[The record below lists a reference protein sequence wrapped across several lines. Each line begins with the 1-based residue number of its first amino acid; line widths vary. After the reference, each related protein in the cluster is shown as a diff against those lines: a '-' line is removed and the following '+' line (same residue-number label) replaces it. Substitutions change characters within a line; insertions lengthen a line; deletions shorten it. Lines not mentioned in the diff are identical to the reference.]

1 MRRSFAL
8 SLILFAALASNVFAI
23 GEARLAGKI
32 LDASGKP
39 VPNATIT
46 VSTNKGRNFK
56 QVYKAKSDGT
66 YAIFLID
73 GTLPYDFLY
82 EAPGF
87 ASYRENMKL
96 RLGES
101 NTKDITLNT
110 ANATAAA
117 AAAASAPPAPT
128 SDPAIAAYNE
138 GASLYNAGKD
148 AEAIA
153 KFEQATAAKPD
164 LVTAYAGAARSYYRM
179 KNYPKAI
186 ENANKVIAVDSDD
199 ADMSLILA
207 NSYTLTGDKE
217 KAAQF
222 KSKLPV
228 NPTSNFNE
236 AAKAINAGKDAEA
249 EPLLKDAIAADPKFA
264 MAYYELGMIY
274 VRTGK
279 SADARTNLQ
288 QYLVLE
294 PNGKDAATAKE
305 MLKYVK

>member
-8 SLILFAALASNVFAI
+8 SLLLIAALASNVFAE
-23 GEARLAGKI
+23 GQARLTGKI
-32 LDASGKP
+32 VDPSGKP

-46 VSTNKGRNFK
+46 VSTTKGRNFN
-56 QVYKAKSDGT
+56 QVYKAKADGT

-73 GTLPYDFLY
+73 GTLFYDFAY

-87 ASYRENMKL
+87 TPYRENMKL
-96 RLGES
+96 KLGEPNS
-101 NTKDITLNT
+101 KDVTLNF
-110 ANATAAA
+110 ANAAA
-117 AAAASAPPAPT
+117 APAVQVIQT
-128 SDPAIAAYNE
+128 ADPAAIAYNE
-138 GASLYNAGKD
+138 GAAFFNAGKD
-148 AEAIA
+148 SEAIA
-153 KFEQATAAKPD
+153 KFEAAAAAKPEM
-164 LVTAYAGAARSYYRM
+164 VSAYAGAARAYYRM

-186 ENANKVIAVDSDD
+186 EAANKVIAVDSDD
-199 ADMSLILA
+199 VGMSAILVD
-207 NSYTLTGDKE
+207 SYTQTGNKE

-222 KSKLPV
+222 KSKVPV

-249 EPLLKDAIAADPKFA
+249 EPLLKEAVAADPKFA

-274 VRTGK
+274 VRSGK

-288 QYLVLE
+288 QYLALE